1 MYYCNYDVLYHF
13 YIFYKILNID
23 SYIDS
28 YKFIRIYKVYK
39 NLYIV

>member
-23 SYIDS
+23 SYIDFVNS
-28 YKFIRIYKVYK
+28 YETYYKDFSKYEE
-39 NLYIV
+39 